1 MLLYPVILDR
11 MHKLFNGA
19 TGPYVIIALLNA
31 ALIIFMHRENIK
43 RLLKGKENKF
53 SFKKS
58 EKKNKEENDD

>member
-11 MHKLFNGA
+11 LHKIIYGV
-19 TGPYVIIALLNA
+19 TGLYVVIAIFNA

-43 RLLKGKENKF
+43 RLLNGKESKF

-58 EKKNKEENDD
+58 EKKDKDSK